1 MFVRI
6 RGSSPLPH
14 YTIGIMLSTNA
25 LKIIDIIVSAP
36 SELADAGATWY
47 SDAHSLVTEWSRLYG
62 YSVSQCAGVLA
73 VLSPQQPWASN
84 QLNAINT
91 IVAHK
96 RGETVTQQIT
106 GQTQVQSSKA
116 LQILDGYDVA
126 TVCRGGVPKSGHKVW
141 SFYQNILQPDTSL
154 AVTVDRHAIAIWAT
168 PETEFKWMTPGRYA
182 RIESDYQDAGEAL
195 GMLPHQAQAISW
207 CAYRG
212 SAV

>member
-1 MFVRI
+1 
-6 RGSSPLPH
+6 
-14 YTIGIMLSTNA
+14 MLSTNA
-25 LKIIDIIVSAP
+25 LKIIDMIVSAP
-36 SELADAGATWY
+36 PELAVAGSTWY
-47 SDAHSLVTEWSRLYG
+47 NDAHGLVAEWSRLYD

-73 VLSPQQPWASN
+73 VLSPQQSWDAN
-84 QLNAINT
+84 QRNAINT

-96 RGETVTQQIT
+96 RGEAISQQIT
-106 GQTQVQSSKA
+106 GQTQANSVKA
-116 LQILDGYDVA
+116 LQILDGYDVV

-168 PETEFKWMTPGRYA
+168 PDTAFKCLTPKRYA
-182 RIESDYQDAGEAL
+182 MIQADYQDAGDTL
-195 GMLPHQAQAISW
+195 GMLPHQAQAIAW

>member
-1 MFVRI
+1 
-6 RGSSPLPH
+6 
-14 YTIGIMLSTNA
+14 MLSTNA
-25 LKIIDIIVSAP
+25 LKIIDMIVSAP
-36 SELADAGATWY
+36 NELADAGATWY
-47 SDAHSLVTEWSRLYG
+47 SDAHSLVTEWSLLHG

-73 VLSPQQPWASN
+73 VLSPQQTWDGN
-84 QLNAINT
+84 QRNAINT

-96 RGETVTQQIT
+96 RGETVTQQVT
-106 GQTQVQSSKA
+106 GQTQAQSSKA

-126 TVCRGGVPKSGHKVW
+126 TVCQGGVPKSGHKVW

-168 PETEFKWMTPGRYA
+168 PETAFKCITPNRYA

-207 CAYRG
+207 CGYRG